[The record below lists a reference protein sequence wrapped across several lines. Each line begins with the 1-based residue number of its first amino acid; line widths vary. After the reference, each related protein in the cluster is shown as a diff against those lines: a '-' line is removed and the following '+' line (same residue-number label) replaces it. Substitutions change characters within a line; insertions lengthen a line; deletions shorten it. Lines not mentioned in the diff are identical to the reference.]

1 MDNPIEIPIEGE
13 IVTSHDDFQ
22 KLCTI
27 ARLQGSA
34 SLTLKTDREELK
46 CVISHGTDREGN
58 YVDIVGKKS
67 PIPVSFG
74 HVTSLSSNVGYC
86 IYKEAHCRLEWNPSP
101 GEVVMVLGEEFPTSL
116 RLSGN
121 FTPECRAYVRSQA
134 FGMLARPILRAGQIF
149 GLEGGQGV
157 FYRSCGDEL
166 PDGTIEAVCVS
177 KNGEE
182 GTPSFVSAC
191 YLFYLHTMKYAQVDV
206 DAVMRLLNGIGVD
219 LNTGIIRA
227 RCKGLPVAALKRGGE
242 PIDACLLMTAHP
254 SNRNATA
261 CTDEIHIH
269 KLEDV
274 FTSGNSIVFR
284 HKDGREVTLEDM
296 VTCGFDGREPVKLSV
311 NEMRK
316 ELVFKQADT
325 AAPEVLKEN
334 AVITPSE
341 DRAPASAD
349 LMKSWKSLIGQLHV
363 RGDDLKLYFLP
374 CFDRHEN
381 AQNGRVALDSLSENE
396 IVVKTETSDVAT
408 ISINGVKEGGYE
420 LTSSWEFGGY
430 VQSGPTYVF
439 ELMSS
444 DGRRA
449 TLFVKWKPEC
459 KGHMDVEGPPSLNV
473 TQQVISWVR
482 SL

>member
-1 MDNPIEIPIEGE
+1 MENHIEIPIEGE

-22 KLCTI
+22 KLRTI

-34 SLTLKTDREELK
+34 PLTLRTDREELK
-46 CVISHGTDREGN
+46 CVISHGTGREGN

-67 PIPVSFG
+67 PHLV
-74 HVTSLSSNVGYC
+74 HT
-86 IYKEAHCRLEWNPSP
+86 IYELAHCRLEWNPSP
-101 GEVVMVLGEEFPTSL
+101 GEVVITLGEEYPVSL

-121 FTPECRAYVRSQA
+121 FTVECRAYVRSQA
-134 FGMLARPILRAGQIF
+134 FGMTERPVLRSGQIF

-157 FYRSCGDEL
+157 FYRSCGNEL

-191 YLFYLHTMKYAQVDV
+191 YLFYLHTMRYAQVDV
-206 DAVMRLLNGIGVD
+206 DAVMRLLNGIGAD
-219 LNTGIIRA
+219 LNTRIIRA
-227 RCKGLPVAALKRGGE
+227 RCKGLPIAALRRGGE
-242 PIDACLLMTAHP
+242 PVDSCLLMTAHP

-261 CTDEIHIH
+261 RTDEIHIH
-269 KLEDV
+269 ELENV
-274 FTSGNSIVFR
+274 FASRNSIVFL

-296 VTCGFDGREPVKLSV
+296 VIEGLDGWEPVKLSV

-316 ELVFKQADT
+316 ELVFKQEAT
-325 AAPEVLKEN
+325 TAPEVLKEN
-334 AVITPSE
+334 SVITPSE

-349 LMKSWKSLIGQLHV
+349 LTKSWKSLIGQLHV
-363 RGDDLKLYFLP
+363 RDDDLKLYFLS

-381 AQNGRVALDSLSENE
+381 VQNGRVALDSLSENE
-396 IVVKTETSDVAT
+396 IVVKTEISDVAT

-420 LTSSWEFGGY
+420 LKYSWEFGGY
-430 VQSGPTYVF
+430 ERSGPTYVF

-444 DGRRA
+444 DGQPA
-449 TLFVKWKPEC
+449 TLFVKWKEEC
-459 KGHMDVEGPPSLNV
+459 KGYIDVEGPPSLNV
-473 TQQVISWVR
+473 TQEVISCVR